1 MAQEEAKRASI
12 LPGAAVFA
20 AVTAYVIA
28 ILLADKQ
35 NTILIL
41 FGVGVAAVLLASLFK
56 LLKPIGRSFSSHET
70 AFNVL
75 AILAMLLI
83 AGVFREEHFVLLLV
97 VTFML
102 YAVAALGL
110 TIQFGYAGVVNFAGA
125 SFFGIG
131 AYTSAVLTTHT
142 ALPHLA
148 ILFLGG
154 VTAALAGI
162 VLLPPILRTS
172 GHYAAVVTIAF
183 ALLFKSFIEV
193 NDVLGGPQGYPPS
206 LPRSS
211 RMVLQRQHYRSRLG
225 NLLLYELLP
234 AQPRP
239 ADLRL
244 RVRPEARTLVDRA
257 KSRCDPARRD
267 RGKLLR
273 AGHCPLE
280 GDRVS
285 SRQFPDRAR
294 RSA

>member
-1 MAQEEAKRASI
+1 
-12 LPGAAVFA
+12 
-20 AVTAYVIA
+20 
-28 ILLADKQ
+28 
-35 NTILIL
+35 
-41 FGVGVAAVLLASLFK
+41 
-56 LLKPIGRSFSSHET
+56 
-70 AFNVL
+70 
-75 AILAMLLI
+75 MLLI

-193 NDVLGGPQGYPPS
+193 NDVLGGPQGMHLPCLEVLGWSFNDNITIRGYEISFYMSYFLLS
-206 LPRSS
+206 LALLIFAFIFVRRLERSWIG
-211 RMVLQRQHYRSRLG
+211 L
-225 NLLLYELLP
+225 
-234 AQPRP
+234 
-239 ADLRL
+239 
-244 RVRPEARTLVDRA
+244 

-267 RGKLLR
+267 SGKLLR
-273 AGHCPLE
+273 ARALPDG
-280 GDRVS
+280 RS
-285 SRQFPDRAR
+285 SRFSSAISSSGSRERLAAWSRASWHR
-294 RSA
+294 QISRSRTSLILVSILLLGGIGKSGAPSWPPPSS